1 MQKTKN
7 YSSYDKN
14 GFYVGTGEAQNSP
27 KHEAIGKEWYML
39 PANATFIAVP
49 SFNAELEIPKFD
61 VDAETWSVVDVEIEG
76 VFYLKTD
83 ATEFAEIAKKD
94 AALYTTI
101 EPLKKYDDG
110 TTQAFNDVTQA
121 WEYTFTGND
130 LLEDE
135 RLEALEASKQV
146 RISELETDYTA
157 SKKIILKNGT
167 TWVIEGATYKA
178 LKDKLTLIFSDNADL
193 TKVYTFFEG
202 DTSKPNYY
210 VNVICYIWRYI
221 LKDFYEV
228 VLGVGNNRKVYD
240 FAKADMLNAQDL
252 TTLNAITWSF
262 TPAEVIDV
270 SDKAAEL
277 EQQSDTPQYVLD
289 VITAAKN
296 ADGEIHLV
304 QTA

>member
-1 MQKTKN
+1 MRLIYAYDSKQYFKKTIEQN
-7 YSSYDKN
+7 LDEL
-14 GFYVGTGEAQNSP
+14 TGE
-27 KHEAIGKEWYML
+27 Y
-39 PANATFIAVP
+39 PAVVFGTTQKIPDYNA
-49 SFNAELEIPKFD
+49 NLEIPKF
-61 VDAETWSVVDVEIEG
+61 VDDSWVLEDLKETG

-83 ATEFAEIAKKD
+83 ATEFTEIVKKNAD
-94 AALYTTI
+94 LYTQI
-101 EPLKKYDDG
+101 EPLQKYDDG
-110 TTQAFNDVTQA
+110 TTQAFNDATQA
-121 WEYTFTGND
+121 WEYTFKGAD
-130 LLEDE
+130 LLEVE
-135 RLEALEASKQV
+135 RVEALEASKQV

-178 LKDKLTLIFSDNADL
+178 LKDKLALIFSDNADL

-202 DTSKPNYY
+202 DASKPNYY

-240 FAKADMLNAQDL
+240 FTKADMLNAQDL
-252 TTLNAITWSF
+252 TALNAITWSF

-277 EQQSDTPQYVLD
+277 EQQANTPQYVLD
-289 VITAAKN
+289 VIAAAKD
-296 ADGEIHLV
+296 AQGEIHLV